1 MLKMKIR
8 FLGAHNCER
17 QNQKL
22 VSLLID
28 GVLAIDAGS
37 LTSSLSLEEQRKIK
51 AVLLTHQHYDHVR
64 DIPAL
69 AMNLFLGGAA
79 TRIYSIPA
87 ALDVL
92 ARHLLNDEIY
102 PDFRQKPE
110 QNPTVS
116 FSVIEPHRAETI
128 EGYTV
133 LAVPVHHGVPTV
145 GYQVTSGDGKSVFYS
160 GDTGPGLSECWRRIS
175 PQLLIIEVTASN
187 KYADWVGESGH
198 LAPSLLKQELAGF
211 KKVNGY
217 LPPVV
222 TVHMNPDLEEEI
234 AAELAA
240 VARDL
245 DCSITVAKE
254 GMEINI

>member
-1 MLKMKIR
+1 MNIR

-28 GVLAIDAGS
+28 NVLAIDAGAI
-37 LTSSLSLEEQRKIK
+37 TSSLSLEEQKKIK
-51 AVLLTHQHYDHVR
+51 ALLLTHQHYDHVR
-64 DIPAL
+64 DIPVL
-69 AMNLFLGGAA
+69 GMSLFMGGAA
-79 TRIYSIPA
+79 TRIYSIPP
-87 ALDVL
+87 ALDAL
-92 ARHLLNDEIY
+92 ARHFLSDEIY
-102 PDFRQKPE
+102 TDFRQKPE
-110 QNPTVS
+110 QNPTLS
-116 FSVIEPHRAETI
+116 FTVLEPNKAETI

-133 LAVPVHHGVPTV
+133 LPVPVHHGVPTV
-145 GYQVTSGDGKSVFYS
+145 GYQVTSGDGRSVFYT
-160 GDTGPGLSECWRRIS
+160 GDTGPGLADCWRQVS
-175 PQLLIIEVTASN
+175 PQLLIIEVTSSER
-187 KYADWVGESGH
+187 YADWAGSSGH
-198 LAPSLLKQELAGF
+198 LAPSLLKQELASF

-240 VARDL
+240 VAKEL
-245 DCSITVAKE
+245 DCSITLAYE

>member
-1 MLKMKIR
+1 
-8 FLGAHNCER
+8 
-17 QNQKL
+17 L

-28 GVLAIDAGS
+28 DILAIDAGS
-37 LTSSLSLEEQRKIK
+37 ITSSLSLEGQKKIR

-64 DIPAL
+64 DIPVL
-69 AMNLFLGGAA
+69 GMSLFMGGAA
-79 TRIYSIPA
+79 TRIYSIPP
-87 ALDVL
+87 ALDAL
-92 ARHLLNDEIY
+92 ARHFLSDEIY
-102 PDFRQKPE
+102 TDFRQKPE
-110 QNPTVS
+110 QNPTLS
-116 FSVIEPHRAETI
+116 FTVLEPNKAETI

-133 LAVPVHHGVPTV
+133 LPVPVRHGVPTV
-145 GYQVTSGDGKSVFYS
+145 GYQVTSGDGKSVFYT
-160 GDTGPGLSECWRRIS
+160 GDTGPGLADCWRQVS
-175 PQLLIIEVTASN
+175 PQLLIIEVTSSDR
-187 KYADWVGESGH
+187 YAVWAGSSGH

-240 VARDL
+240 VAEEL
-245 DCSITVAKE
+245 DCPITLARE